1 MKRIIKTMFIT
12 LSLLESS
19 FIITSCNNSGNTSSK
34 EKLDPIT
41 QTTTTTSE
49 SIDPIVEA
57 RQNVI
62 DKWKNHAGERGTS
75 AYIERTYKEYPN
87 DEVIANIYYYCIS
100 LEQYDLY
107 LRLDDEKYKDI
118 AKEYASKIDPD
129 YTGEFYEK
137 MQKYADN
144 TLGYKRKS
152 TYKNAKSTED
162 KYNSL
167 TNADKKEICNYI
179 QSLFDYYDSATNG
192 QGAKYTNQIWKAA
205 AEKYGLTE
213 TQIDII
219 WMNMYNY

>member
-1 MKRIIKTMFIT
+1 MKRIIKTTLII
-12 LSLLESS
+12 LSLLESF
-19 FIITSCNNSGNTSSK
+19 FIFTSCNNSGNASS
-34 EKLDPIT
+34 EESTDPIT
-41 QTTTTTSE
+41 RTNTTTSE
-49 SIDPIVEA
+49 PVDPIVEA

-62 DKWKNHAGERGTS
+62 DKWKKHPGEPETS
-75 AYIERTYKEYPN
+75 GYIERMYKEYPN

-100 LEQYDLY
+100 VEQYNLY
-107 LRLDDEKYKDI
+107 LRLDDEKYKEI

-129 YTGEFYEK
+129 YKGEFYEK
-137 MQKYADN
+137 IQKYADS

-152 TYKNAKSTED
+152 AYKNAKSTED

-192 QGAKYTNQIWKAA
+192 QSEKYTNQIWKTA

-219 WMNMYNY
+219 WTNMYNY